1 MEDQHFFVV
10 HVKINSAVNQLVL
23 IKAWQFTKKNL
34 IDMKNL
40 KGVIMANHASAKK
53 RSRQNKV
60 RNTVNSQYL
69 SKFRTA
75 LNKFKSSVEE
85 KNDHEIQ
92 KSFSAVNS
100 IMAKAL
106 KRGIFKKEYIS
117 RKLSSLSKQIS
128 KK

>member
-1 MEDQHFFVV
+1 
-10 HVKINSAVNQLVL
+10 
-23 IKAWQFTKKNL
+23 
-34 IDMKNL
+34 
-40 KGVIMANHASAKK
+40 MANHASAKK
-53 RSRQNKV
+53 RSRQNRIK
-60 RNTVNSQYL
+60 NAINSQYL

-75 LNKFKSSVEE
+75 LNKFNSSLES
-85 KNDHEIQ
+85 KNDQEIQ

-106 KRGIFKKEYIS
+106 KKGIFKKENIS

>member
-1 MEDQHFFVV
+1 
-10 HVKINSAVNQLVL
+10 
-23 IKAWQFTKKNL
+23 
-34 IDMKNL
+34 
-40 KGVIMANHASAKK
+40 MANHASAKK
-53 RSRQNKV
+53 RSRQNIV
-60 RNTVNSQYL
+60 RNAVNSQYL

-75 LNKFKSSVEE
+75 LNKFKSSVVD
-85 KNDHEIQ
+85 KNEQEIQ

-128 KK
+128 NK

>member
-1 MEDQHFFVV
+1 
-10 HVKINSAVNQLVL
+10 
-23 IKAWQFTKKNL
+23 
-34 IDMKNL
+34 
-40 KGVIMANHASAKK
+40 MANHASAKK

-60 RNTVNSQYL
+60 RNLVNSQYL

-75 LNKFKSSVEE
+75 LNKFNISLEAKNEE
-85 KNDHEIQ
+85 EIQ
-92 KSFSAVNS
+92 KSFTAVNS

-106 KRGIFKKEYIS
+106 KKGIFKKEYIS

>member
-1 MEDQHFFVV
+1 
-10 HVKINSAVNQLVL
+10 
-23 IKAWQFTKKNL
+23 
-34 IDMKNL
+34 
-40 KGVIMANHASAKK
+40 MANHVSAKK

-60 RNTVNSQYL
+60 RNTINSQYL

-75 LNKFKSSVEE
+75 LNKFNASVEA
-85 KNDHEIQ
+85 KNEQDIQ
-92 KSFSAVNS
+92 KSYSVVNS

-106 KRGIFKKEYIS
+106 KKGILKKENIS

>member
-1 MEDQHFFVV
+1 
-10 HVKINSAVNQLVL
+10 
-23 IKAWQFTKKNL
+23 
-34 IDMKNL
+34 
-40 KGVIMANHASAKK
+40 MANHVSAKK

-60 RNTVNSQYL
+60 RNTINSQYL

-75 LNKFKSSVEE
+75 LNKFQSSIKA
-85 KNDHEIQ
+85 KNDQEIQ

-106 KRGIFKKEYIS
+106 KKGIFKKQNIS